1 MSLLEFDNRYAQ
13 ALKWGARNRIL
24 FTDVSTGSILI
35 MFIRLK
41 TENATDLV
49 SNSFFQEAFQKEKYV
64 FYRSIV

>member
-1 MSLLEFDNRYAQ
+1 
-13 ALKWGARNRIL
+13 
-24 FTDVSTGSILI
+24 LI